1 MTGDLAVV
9 AHHKTRMSSGRKHV
23 QSQTFPFGNRGSAGV
38 ILVVGH
44 ALDERPEISL
54 NLRHF
59 LRPNSLAQI
68 NILHPGRRAGNEKS
82 GQRAKNEIHS
92 GGLPGGTLRPG
103 ARRPRRFCVD
113 GNACTPSCSSAW
125 KSLSCRPSIFCL
137 SRPPACPTGCRSC
150 EFHAS
155 LAPIVGKWIDGF

>member
-68 NILHPGRRAGNEKS
+68 NILHPGRRAETKVRPASEK
-82 GQRAKNEIHS
+82 RD
-92 GGLPGGTLRPG
+92 TF
-103 ARRPRRFCVD
+103 RRLAWGD
-113 GNACTPSCSSAW
+113 SSARCATASSILCGR
-125 KSLSCRPSIFCL
+125 KRLHAKLFLRLEVFKLPTVYILPLASSGLSNGVS
-137 SRPPACPTGCRSC
+137 
-150 EFHAS
+150 
-155 LAPIVGKWIDGF
+155 VM